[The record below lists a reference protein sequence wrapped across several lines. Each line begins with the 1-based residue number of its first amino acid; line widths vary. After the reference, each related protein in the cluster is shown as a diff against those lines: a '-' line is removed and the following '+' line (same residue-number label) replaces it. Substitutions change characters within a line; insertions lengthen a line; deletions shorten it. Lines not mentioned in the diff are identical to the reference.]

1 MGKST
6 SIALQS
12 FRHICFEEQQKR
24 TDEYKPSTSNR
35 FREKLACTYQF
46 GSIRSRSSAW
56 AGRSVRRLA
65 LPTIPWLSHR
75 YSPITPR
82 KFVLIPHVNQRLGFM
97 VRSEGGADANNFN
110 DGLETPKNRVR
121 VQCAQRIR
129 IGDSILTLSVSEI
142 ETPSPSIQRPGDGAD
157 ILACHWSS
165 SVRTA
170 CAT

>member
-1 MGKST
+1 MIRSR
-6 SIALQS
+6 LQTVELPHDLEELHS
-12 FRHICFEEQQKR
+12 FQ
-24 TDEYKPSTSNR
+24 PS
-35 FREKLACTYQF
+35 
-46 GSIRSRSSAW
+46 GSIWSRSSAW
-56 AGRSVRRLA
+56 AARNKTATQRRRLA

-110 DGLETPKNRVR
+110 DCLETPKNRVR

-129 IGDSILTLSVSEI
+129 IGDSMLTLSVSEI

-165 SVRTA
+165 SARTA